1 MARKI
6 KRLHSS
12 SVSSPRSADPERW
25 EKELEWWSALGI
37 NTVLLRVALDG
48 SGVGRRIYEGQ
59 LRARI
64 DRFTVEETRDA
75 KSALK
80 RAAPLLR
87 LLKTAKT
94 DEGELCFDDLG
105 EQVERS
111 VQTYIETLRRPTL
124 PAHRPGEPWLT
135 KGVLRL
141 ARPLRA
147 SGRSW
152 RETIRAL
159 HQVFTLAGH
168 DDIVTSEQI
177 RHIIRKERRRD
188 STFGR
193 DKPTSPAVLAWFE
206 KDAPVSPA
214 DWTWWKGTPKNASRR
229 GRPRRRKG
237 RRVVNR

>member
-12 SVSSPRSADPERW
+12 SVSFPLSADPGRW
-25 EKELEWWSALGI
+25 EKELEWWRGLGI
-37 NTVLLRVALDG
+37 NTVLLQVALSG
-48 SGVGRRIYEGQ
+48 SGVGRRIYEDQ

-64 DRFTVEETRDA
+64 DRFTVEEIRHA

-80 RAAPLLR
+80 RAGPLLG
-87 LLKTAKT
+87 LLKTART
-94 DEGELCFDDLG
+94 EEGELCFDDLG

-111 VQTYIETLRRPTL
+111 VRTYIETLRRPTL

-135 KGVLRL
+135 KGVLGL

-159 HQVFTLAGH
+159 HRIFTLAGH
-168 DDIVTSEQI
+168 NDIVTEEKI
-177 RHIIRKERRRD
+177 RHIIRKERGRD
-188 STFGR
+188 SSFGSEG
-193 DKPTSPAVLAWFE
+193 PASPAVVAWFKKE
-206 KDAPVSPA
+206 APVSPA
-214 DWTWWKGTPKNASRR
+214 DWAWWTGTPQNASRR

>member
-25 EKELEWWSALGI
+25 EKELEWWRGLGI
-37 NTVLLRVALDG
+37 NTVMLQVALSG
-48 SGVGRRIYEGQ
+48 SGVGRRIYEHQ
-59 LRARI
+59 LQARI
-64 DRFTVEETRDA
+64 DRFTVEEIRHA
-75 KSALK
+75 RSALK
-80 RAAPLLR
+80 RAAPLLS

-111 VQTYIETLRRPTL
+111 VQTYIETRRRPTL

-135 KGVLRL
+135 KGALRL

-152 RETIRAL
+152 KETYRAL
-159 HQVFTLAGH
+159 HRIFTLAGH
-168 DDIVTSEQI
+168 GDIVTEEQL

-188 STFGR
+188 STFG
-193 DKPTSPAVLAWFE
+193 KGGPTSPAVLAWFK

-214 DWTWWKGTPKNASRR
+214 DWAWRTGTSQNASRR
-229 GRPRRRKG
+229 SRPRRRKG